1 MYQIYT
7 RELCN
12 YCDMAKAELNRLE
25 LPFEEISQ
33 THKSKEELL
42 ARSGLNEMRLTY
54 PQIFAPD
61 GKLIGGFEDL
71 LDYTESFSEV
81 KY

>member
-7 RELCN
+7 RVLCN
-12 YCDMAKAELNRLE
+12 YCDMAKAEMNRLE

-33 THKSKEELL
+33 TQKTREELI
-42 ARSGLNEMRLTY
+42 ARSGLNEMKLTY

-71 LDYTESFSEV
+71 LDYTESFNEV